1 MITVAL
7 AFHHNKL
14 PRPST
19 ASCASEFQLKLKH
32 NKAPPTSP
40 TACHGRHDGPGGAMA
55 QQGDC
60 LQVIAN
66 DCIPHRLM
74 LKVSRHAQWKARP

>member
-1 MITVAL
+1 
-7 AFHHNKL
+7 
-14 PRPST
+14 
-19 ASCASEFQLKLKH
+19 
-32 NKAPPTSP
+32 
-40 TACHGRHDGPGGAMA
+40 MA

-74 LKVSRHAQWKARP
+74 LKVSRHAQWKARPSIGDLLRRVKSWNERAAGVSGFSMVCFCRL